1 MRLAELRGKRLAV
14 LGHGREGRAVVRELR
29 RNDPDA
35 DLAVW
40 VESGELPAD
49 LPGHRG
55 PLDGSRLAQFD
66 VLIRS
71 PGVPVDHPALQAV
84 RQAGRAVINPAS
96 IWFSEHP
103 GRCVI
108 GVTGSKGKSTTASLV
123 ASLLSAA
130 GREVAL
136 AGNIGR
142 PLLDWLERPAE
153 ITVLELSSYQLS
165 DLQGQLSIGLMTRLF
180 EEHLD
185 WHGSREAYF
194 ACKLRMV
201 DMLQGRPLI
210 INASDPVLCQ
220 ATEHVNNRILVHAG
234 TDGIH
239 RHDSL
244 LLDGGKPLLSLDD
257 MALKGRH
264 NLDNAGLA
272 LAAGRLLDCPMDT
285 MLGALRRFQGLPHR
299 LEPLGRCA
307 GLDWINDSI
316 ATSPHA
322 TRAALEALDGRRV
335 ILIAGGLARPA
346 DWSVVAD
353 WCDRQ
358 PLAGLVALPDTGGQV
373 ADQLIAAGSVP
384 ASRVFRVD
392 SLEAA
397 VSAAAALSS
406 VADLVL
412 LSPGAPSFPYFRD
425 FEDRGER
432 LRAALEAYKLRSTA

>member
-14 LGHGREGRAVVRELR
+14 LGYGREGRAVVRELR
-29 RNDPDA
+29 RDAPDA
-35 DLAVW
+35 DLTIW
-40 VESGELPAD
+40 VEAGDLAPD

-55 PLDGSRLAQFD
+55 PLEGARLAEFD

-71 PGVPVDHPALQAV
+71 PGVPVDHPALLAV
-84 RQAGRAVINPAS
+84 RQLGRPVINPAS

-103 GRCVI
+103 GRCVV
-108 GVTGSKGKSTTASLV
+108 GVTGSKGKSTTASLL
-123 ASLLSAA
+123 ASLIAA
-130 GREVAL
+130 SGRDVAL

-165 DLQGQLSIGLMTRLF
+165 DLQGALSLGLITRLF

-194 ACKLRMV
+194 SCKLRMAE
-201 DMLQGRPLI
+201 LLAGRPLI
-210 INASDPVLCQ
+210 INASDPLLRQ
-220 ATEHVNNRILVHAG
+220 ATDHLDNRILVHG
-234 TDGIH
+234 SEQGIH
-239 RHDSL
+239 RQGTL
-244 LLDGGKPLLSLDD
+244 LMDGRTPLLSLDD
-257 MALKGRH
+257 LALEGRH

-272 LAAGRLLDCPMDT
+272 LAAGRLLHCPMDT
-285 MLGALRRFQGLPHR
+285 MLAALRQFRGLPHR

-307 GLDWINDSI
+307 GMDWINDSI

-346 DWSVVAD
+346 DWSVVAQ
-353 WCDRQ
+353 WCHGQ
-358 PLAGLVALPDTGGQV
+358 PLAGLVTLPDTGAEIASQLVGAGAV
-373 ADQLIAAGSVP
+373 APERTRAVGT
-384 ASRVFRVD
+384 
-392 SLEAA
+392 LEAA
-397 VSAAAALSS
+397 VEAAVALAAHSD
-406 VADLVL
+406 VVL

-425 FEDRGER
+425 FEDRGDR
-432 LRAALEAYKLRSTA
+432 LRQALAAYRLRSTA